1 MRRRILAAAAAF
13 VLAVGV
19 LPAVTATEAQA
30 ATVYKGSV
38 SNSPLKGRGKTY
50 CTGTPA
56 IVDPL
61 AGTWRYT
68 WEAGELVAGT
78 WAVEVQV
85 TYSGGGVQTFP
96 ADRPAYF
103 SVRAQLA

>member
-1 MRRRILAAAAAF
+1 M
-13 VLAVGV
+13 
-19 LPAVTATEAQA
+19 
-30 ATVYKGSV
+30 
-38 SNSPLKGRGKTY
+38 
-50 CTGTPA
+50 
-56 IVDPL
+56 DPL

-78 WAVEVQV
+78 WAVELQV

-103 SVRAQLA
+103 SVRNQTA

>member
-1 MRRRILAAAAAF
+1 MSTLQTLF
-13 VLAVGV
+13 VAGDTAPDLTGTC
-19 LPAVTATEAQA
+19 LSGTTPANITGATLELHF
-30 ATVYKGSV
+30 TR
-38 SNSPLKGRGKTY
+38 PDKTTL
-50 CTGTPA
+50 TGTPA

-68 WEAGELVAGT
+68 WQTGELVAGT
-78 WAVEVQV
+78 WAVELQV

-103 SVRAQLA
+103 SVRNQIA

>member
-1 MRRRILAAAAAF
+1 M
-13 VLAVGV
+13 
-19 LPAVTATEAQA
+19 
-30 ATVYKGSV
+30 
-38 SNSPLKGRGKTY
+38 
-50 CTGTPA
+50 
-56 IVDPL
+56 DPL

-78 WAVEVQV
+78 WAVELQV

>member
-1 MRRRILAAAAAF
+1 MSTLQTLF
-13 VLAVGV
+13 VAGD
-19 LPAVTATEAQA
+19 TA
-30 ATVYKGSV
+30 
-38 SNSPLKGRGKTY
+38 PDL
-50 CTGTPA
+50 TGTCSSGTTPANLTGATLELHFTRPDKTTLTGIPA

-68 WEAGELVAGT
+68 WETGELVAGT
-78 WAVEVQV
+78 WAVELQV

-103 SVRAQLA
+103 SVRNQIA

>member
-1 MRRRILAAAAAF
+1 MSTLQTLFVTGDTAPDLTGTCTSSTTPANLTGAAIELHLQPPNGAA
-13 VLAVGV
+13 VLTR
-19 LPAVTATEAQA
+19 TAT
-30 ATVYKGSV
+30 
-38 SNSPLKGRGKTY
+38 
-50 CTGTPA
+50 
-56 IVDPL
+56 IVDGT

-68 WEAGELVAGT
+68 WQTGELVVGT
-78 WAVEVQV
+78 WAVELQV